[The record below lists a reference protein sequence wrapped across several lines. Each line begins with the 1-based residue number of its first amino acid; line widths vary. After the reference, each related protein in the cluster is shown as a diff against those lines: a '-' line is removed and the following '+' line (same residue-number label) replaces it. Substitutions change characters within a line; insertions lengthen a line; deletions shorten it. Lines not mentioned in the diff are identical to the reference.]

1 MKRNLS
7 VILVTY
13 TLIMMCVFS
22 CTKNNSL
29 QVKKIAEAVYENAE
43 GKKLQVVF
51 YSLSDNSLNFV
62 KINYDEKQYTLP
74 QLISASGARYSDEF
88 SMEFWVK
95 GNEAYVT
102 TGFGEVEKREEFVVQ

>member
-1 MKRNLS
+1 MKRNLPFM
-7 VILVTY
+7 LVTY
-13 TLIMMCVFS
+13 ILIMMCIIS
-22 CTKNNSL
+22 CSKNFTL
-29 QVKKIAEAVYENAE
+29 QVKKITDVVYENAE

-62 KINYDEKQYTLP
+62 KVNYDEKQYTLP

-95 GNEAYVT
+95 GNTAYVT